1 MGRKLR
7 ELTIKDDFMFGA
19 VMSDPENCREL
30 LEMILGISI
39 DRIEVSKEKS
49 MVYHPEYK
57 GVRLD
62 VYARDGEYLLQCR
75 NAGITKNR
83 YLEKEAVIIKDQWT
97 WRCCKAAETM
107 KNCQKVLWC
116 LFVIL
121 IPFGKELYRYTFKMK
136 CEEDVNVEL
145 EDARRIIFLSTQGK
159 NREEVPKELVTFGI
173 CESGFRRKSE
183 RFS

>member
-62 VYARDGEYLLQCR
+62 VYARDE
-75 NAGITKNR
+75 KNTC
-83 YLEKEAVIIKDQWT
+83 Y
-97 WRCCKAAETM
+97 
-107 KNCQKVLWC
+107 
-116 LFVIL
+116 
-121 IPFGKELYRYTFKMK
+121 
-136 CEEDVNVEL
+136 NVEMQ
-145 EDARRIIFLSTQGK
+145 ASRRPVLGK
-159 NREEVPKELVTFGI
+159 RSRYYQCELP
-173 CESGFRRKSE
+173 
-183 RFS
+183 